1 MISDSAPA
9 KVKAERRTAKKG
21 SVLVV
26 DDEEIMRDVLETLL
40 SAEGYRVDLAK
51 TGEEGLDAYGR
62 RSYDV
67 VLLDVSMPGIGGLR
81 ALEGF
86 LKLDADAV
94 VVMITAYATF
104 DTAIAAWERGA
115 FGCIRKPF
123 QNEQIIAT
131 AAVGIKRRR
140 KEEERRTLRRAMSRA
155 VDRGAIVGR
164 SDIMQEVFRLVEQVA
179 PARSTILITGE
190 SGTGKELIAQAIHE
204 ASPRAGKPF
213 VTVNSSNIPSELLE
227 SELFGHTRG
236 AFTGAVAAKK
246 GLFEVADNGSIFLD
260 EIGDIPPETQARLL
274 RVIQERE
281 FTPLGDTSPRRVDV
295 RIIAAT
301 NIELREAVKQGTF
314 REDLYYR
321 LSVVPIELPPLR
333 DRRED
338 ILPLAQHFIRKY
350 NEENARKVSEQI
362 APEVLALLEAY
373 SWPGNVRELE
383 NAIERAVVIAPG
395 DEITRECLRT
405 EVSDP
410 EAALAVARA
419 SAGSA
424 AALDI
429 GRGVNFY
436 DEVRRF
442 EIDLIRRALEQT
454 VGHQSRAARLLGMNP
469 TTLNS
474 KIKTYNINLR
484 P

>member
-1 MISDSAPA
+1 MA
-9 KVKAERRTAKKG
+9 RKG

-51 TGEEGLDAYGR
+51 TGEEGLDAYTR
-62 RSYDV
+62 RSYDA

-81 ALEGF
+81 ALEEF
-86 LKLDADAV
+86 LKLDAEAV

-104 DTAIAAWERGA
+104 DTAIAAWEKGA

-123 QNEQIIAT
+123 QNEHISAT
-131 AAVGIKRRR
+131 VAAGVKRRR
-140 KEEERRTLRRAMSRA
+140 KEEERRSLRQAMSRE
-155 VDRGAIVGR
+155 VDRGAMVGR

-190 SGTGKELIAQAIHE
+190 SGTGKELIAKAIHE
-204 ASPRAGKPF
+204 SSLRATRPF

-246 GLFEVADNGSIFLD
+246 GYFEVADGGSIFLD
-260 EIGDIPPETQARLL
+260 EIGDIPPETQVRLL

-301 NIELREAVKQGTF
+301 NIDLKEAVRQGMF

-321 LSVVPIELPPLR
+321 LAVVPIELPPLR
-333 DRRED
+333 DRRQD
-338 ILPLAQHFIRKY
+338 VLPLAQHFIRKY
-350 NEENARKVSEQI
+350 NEENGRQVSEQI
-362 APEVLALLEAY
+362 APEVLSLLENY

-395 DEITRECLRT
+395 DEISRECLRP
-405 EVSDP
+405 EIADP
-410 EAALAVARA
+410 QAARA
-419 SAGSA
+419 VVREGAGSSSGI
-424 AALDI
+424 DV

-442 EIDLIRRALEQT
+442 EIDLIRRALDQT
-454 VGHQSRAARLLGMNP
+454 GGHQSRAARLLGMNP